1 MDLLSGRIDKHLDKG
16 WNLLRQNLSGLFE
29 KEVFPPEA
37 SLSHTGYVVA
47 NDQGIPLSDSNVDAK
62 KEVYGV
68 KPWESLST
76 LPLLLPSNQV
86 VDLHLFQRIQ
96 SAGSFAIHSAYE
108 QTVDR
113 HDDLKNHLTPWETA
127 KRFKIWQVSVYDSP
141 DLGKKGQ
148 IKWEKE
154 VSPGEYLP
162 ELLHSEDPLT
172 RMAAASHPLL
182 PMSWMEKGSQV
193 KDPAVQTGLQLNPGC
208 PNHLK
213 VGDSVQSCLIEQI
226 DWKREV
232 LVLKKGSSG
241 GQEVSFGDLA
251 VRALQQKG
259 VEVQGVSLGKPAGA
273 ASPEELKEVLSE
285 INSLIG
291 MDKVKQQV
299 QSFIHYVQLQQ
310 LRQEQGLT
318 TNPISL
324 HLAFVGPPGTG
335 KTTVARLLG
344 RAFKAMGIL
353 PSGHFVEANREKLVA
368 GYVGQT
374 AIKTKELIDQAEGGV
389 LFIDEAYALSSK
401 QADSS
406 DYGKEA
412 VATLIEAMETKKDR
426 MAVIFAGYPQE
437 MADFFQSNSGLR
449 SRVKNF
455 FEFNHYTPKELEA
468 IFQRFCQEE
477 QFSLTPEAEQKLNR
491 VLKSVFDGKDSRTFG
506 NGRVARHLFEDAKQN
521 MGNRISV
528 LETKGEP
535 ITKEMLTTF
544 QSDDIP
550 GFQGK
555 SRGLVK
561 AWKKVFHGT
570 QE

>member
-1 MDLLSGRIDKHLDKG
+1 
-16 WNLLRQNLSGLFE
+16 
-29 KEVFPPEA
+29 
-37 SLSHTGYVVA
+37 
-47 NDQGIPLSDSNVDAK
+47 
-62 KEVYGV
+62 
-68 KPWESLST
+68 
-76 LPLLLPSNQV
+76 
-86 VDLHLFQRIQ
+86 
-96 SAGSFAIHSAYE
+96 
-108 QTVDR
+108 
-113 HDDLKNHLTPWETA
+113 
-127 KRFKIWQVSVYDSP
+127 
-141 DLGKKGQ
+141 
-148 IKWEKE
+148 
-154 VSPGEYLP
+154 
-162 ELLHSEDPLT
+162 
-172 RMAAASHPLL
+172 
-182 PMSWMEKGSQV
+182 
-193 KDPAVQTGLQLNPGC
+193 
-208 PNHLK
+208 
-213 VGDSVQSCLIEQI
+213 
-226 DWKREV
+226 
-232 LVLKKGSSG
+232 
-241 GQEVSFGDLA
+241 
-251 VRALQQKG
+251 
-259 VEVQGVSLGKPAGA
+259 
-273 ASPEELKEVLSE
+273 
-285 INSLIG
+285 

-437 MADFFQSNSGLR
+437 MDDFFQSNSGLR

-506 NGRVARHLFEDAKQN
+506 NGRVVRNFFEDAKQN

-544 QSDDIP
+544 QSEDIP